1 MLSFS
6 SLILSC
12 KSSDASKSQ
21 NLLVSA
27 LEQIHSVWTSPPLPP
42 PQTTSVAL
50 QLSLCLAALTVA
62 GQSWEEASAT
72 FETTWS

>member
-1 MLSFS
+1 ML
-6 SLILSC
+6 LKAKICLSVLW
-12 KSSDASKSQ
+12 SKSIQ
-21 NLLVSA
+21 CGPALLS
-27 LEQIHSVWTSPPLPP
+27 PP